1 MESDDETVET
11 DWKFFR
17 VLHGVMGGRA
27 AVNPRYLLGISRTQ
41 SQVCNE
47 PNAGSEVS
55 SLVEEVVEQQ
65 STEGEG
71 QQHATLVE
79 GQQPAEGKN
88 EQQTAT
94 ESQQQSQ
101 LGKKQQQPVE
111 DEKPVDAAVPGP
123 PLAKKC

>member
-11 DWKFFR
+11 DWKFFQ

-27 AVNPRYLLGISRTQ
+27 AVNPRYLVGINTTQ
-41 SQVCNE
+41 SQVCSK
-47 PNAGSEVS
+47 PDADSEVS

-65 STEGEG
+65 CTEGEG

-88 EQQTAT
+88 EQQPAI
-94 ESQQQSQ
+94 EVSNSHS
-101 LGKKQQQPVE
+101 
-111 DEKPVDAAVPGP
+111 
-123 PLAKKC
+123 